1 MLFPYTY
8 VPHQM
13 EKMQVF
19 IDFIFYEV
27 WCKAPASGP
36 FGLNLFDANAEL
48 REVMEAF
55 NYSDAQGADFFYGH
69 VERIY
74 ALFSALT
81 AVQINQFQQWYQ
93 GNNDLEKVCAN
104 DPATH
109 LARYAEIA
117 INHKDLAAQL
127 GTFFK
132 GLYSQSLL
140 DLAALRAKIGD
151 IDDHYQTFVA
161 TNKAGKCPFCGIGD
175 IKGEHHSKREAYDHY
190 LPKALYPF
198 NSINFRNLA
207 PACHECNSTYKLSKD
222 PAHNLAGRR
231 KAFYPFAA
239 AAQIIHIQLAL
250 QHSDIENLKPTDVQI
265 QFGPAA
271 ITEEIETWK
280 DVYGIEERYKA
291 KICGENDGKYWL
303 TQVLDECQAYD
314 KQPADILAMHAQ
326 QAQSRPYADCNFL
339 RVPFLDASKTKG
351 IFI

>member
-13 EKMQVF
+13 EKMQAFV
-19 IDFIFYEV
+19 DFIFYEV

-36 FGLNLFDANAEL
+36 FGLNLFDANSEL

-55 NYSDAQGADFFYGH
+55 YYSDAQGADFFYGH

-74 ALFSALT
+74 GLFSAL
-81 AVQINQFQQWYQ
+81 AAAQINQFQQWYQ
-93 GNNDLEKVCAN
+93 GNNDLEKACAN

-109 LARYAEIA
+109 LVLYADITENYKDIA
-117 INHKDLAAQL
+117 SQL

-140 DLAALRAKIGD
+140 DLAVLRAKIGD
-151 IDDHYQTFVA
+151 IDDHYQTFVS

-175 IKGEHHSKREAYDHY
+175 IKGTHHSKREAYDHY

-222 PAHNLAGRR
+222 PVHNTAGRR

-239 AAQIIHIQLAL
+239 AAQAIDIQVAL
-250 QHSDIENLKPTDVQI
+250 PHSDIENLKPVDVRM

-291 KICGENDGKYWL
+291 KLCGENDGKYWL
-303 TQVLDECQAYD
+303 AQVLEEWMEDGRS
-314 KQPADILAMHAQ
+314 PADYLTTLERQTKA
-326 QAQSRPYADCNFL
+326 RPYADCNFL
-339 RVPFLDASKTKG
+339 KKPFLDACHRAG
-351 IFI
+351 IL

>member
-1 MLFPYTY
+1 MLFPYNY

-13 EKMQVF
+13 EKMQAF
-19 IDFIFYEV
+19 IDFIFHEV

-55 NYSDAQGADFFYGH
+55 YYSDAQGADFFYGH

-74 ALFSALT
+74 GLFSALT
-81 AVQINQFQQWYQ
+81 AVEINQFQQWYQ

-104 DPATH
+104 DSTAH
-109 LARYAEIA
+109 LARYTDIA
-117 INHKDLAAQL
+117 VNHSDLAAQL

-140 DLAALRAKIGD
+140 NLAALRTKIGD

-175 IKGEHHSKREAYDHY
+175 IKGAHHSKREAYDHY

-239 AAQIIHIQLAL
+239 AAQIIDIQVAL
-250 QHSDIENLKPTDVQI
+250 QHSDIENLKPTDVQM

-291 KICGENDGKYWL
+291 KFCGENDGKYWL
-303 TQVLDECQAYD
+303 AQVIDECQAYD
-314 KQPADILAMHAQ
+314 KQPAEILAMRVQ

-339 RVPFLDASKTKG
+339 RKPFLEACQQIG
-351 IFI
+351 VL